1 MFSKPRRTAA
11 MYRAL
16 VSAGLIATV
25 ACTNVIVPPRDPL
38 QPRPVF
44 VLDHGRHASLVL
56 PASDSVL
63 VRYAYGDWDYYA
75 KAETGVGE
83 ASAAVLLPTAAGL
96 GRRALA
102 EPATEDGVRSA
113 LRVGVE
119 AVYEVIVDSA
129 AAGRLLEVLDSI
141 FDADRESLFY
151 NRGYDLEFVRH
162 PRRYTIFR
170 NSNWMVAD
178 WLRQL
183 GCRVSGLL
191 LFSKWKLDT
200 PSPLPA
206 AAGERDPAAASRM
219 PATGIPPR
227 TRR

>member
-1 MFSKPRRTAA
+1 MYSTLHRTASICQA
-11 MYRAL
+11 FAL
-16 VSAGLIATV
+16 AGLMATV

-56 PASDSVL
+56 PAADSLL
-63 VRYAYGDWDYYA
+63 VRFAYGDWTYYA
-75 KAETGVGE
+75 KAETGAGE
-83 ASAAVLLPTAAGL
+83 ASAAVLLPTTAGL
-96 GRRALA
+96 GRRVLA
-102 EPATEDGVRSA
+102 EPATREGVRNG

-119 AVYEVIVDSA
+119 GVYEVIVDSA
-129 AAGRLLEVLDSI
+129 RAGRLLEVLDSI
-141 FDADRESLFY
+141 FESDRESLIY

-191 LFSKWKLDT
+191 LFSKWRVDK
-200 PSPLPA
+200 PSQPPVA
-206 AAGERDPAAASRM
+206 AERDPAAASRM
-219 PATGIPPR
+219 PASYVPPR
-227 TRR
+227 TRW

>member
-1 MFSKPRRTAA
+1 MAA
-11 MYRAL
+11 
-16 VSAGLIATV
+16 V

-56 PASDSVL
+56 PAEDSLL
-63 VRYAYGDWDYYA
+63 VRFAYGDWTYYA
-75 KAETGVGE
+75 KAETGASE
-83 ASAAVLLPTAAGL
+83 ASAAVLLPTTAAL
-96 GRRALA
+96 GRRALV
-102 EPATEDGVRSA
+102 EPATEEGVRSA

-119 AVYEVIVDSA
+119 RVYEVIVDSA
-129 AAGRLLEVLDSI
+129 RAGRLLEVLDSI
-141 FDADRESLFY
+141 FDADRENVIY
-151 NRGYDLEFVRH
+151 NSGYDLEFVRH

-191 LFSKWKLDT
+191 LFSKWKLDA
-200 PSPLPA
+200 PSPT
-206 AAGERDPAAASRM
+206 AAGEHDTATASRK
-219 PATGIPPR
+219 PASYVPPR